1 MDENIVLLMTHNIS
15 VVRHYT
21 VLEYD
26 IIWFGTYNIIARVLV
41 LTLYL
46 RICFVVS
53 VGILY

>member
-1 MDENIVLLMTHNIS
+1 MTNNIS

-26 IIWFGTYNIIARVLV
+26 IVWFGTYNIIAQVLV

-53 VGILY
+53 VGILYIQY